1 MYSRAELLLKYLQY
15 QLRASNSKGHR
26 IHSPFVFDFIIKVL
40 NDRTFYPAFKE
51 IELQRTSL
59 LSDNT
64 ILHVNDYGAGSGYS
78 KTNARKVS
86 EIAKHA
92 LKPAKYAKLLYRMVR
107 YFEPDTIVELG
118 TSLGI
123 TTAYLAKARSSAKVW
138 TLEGA
143 ESIAQK
149 AARVIRELDISNVKH
164 ITGNFDETFAAL
176 LHSIPKTDFVFL
188 DGNHRYQPTVDYF
201 NMLLP
206 VIHEYSV
213 VVMDDIHWSR
223 EMENAWDYCRL
234 YPAVTLNIDLF
245 FIGILLFRK
254 DFRIPQNFTIRF

>member
-1 MYSRAELLLKYLQY
+1 MYSRAELLIKYLQY
-15 QLRASNSKGHR
+15 QLRASNSKGHG

-40 NDRTFYPAFKE
+40 NDRTIYPAFKE

-59 LSDNT
+59 LNDKTVLQVSDF
-64 ILHVNDYGAGSGYS
+64 GAGSGYT
-78 KTNARKVS
+78 KTNNRRVRD
-86 EIAKHA
+86 ITRYA

-123 TTAYLAKARSSAKVW
+123 TTAYLAKARPSATVW

-143 ESIAQK
+143 QPIAQK
-149 AARVIRELDISNVKH
+149 AAGVFRELRISNVKQ
-164 ITGNFDETFAAL
+164 ITGSFDETFATL
-176 LHSIPKTDFVFL
+176 LHTLPKPDFFFL
-188 DGNHRYQPTVDYF
+188 DGNHRFQPTLNYF
-201 NMLLP
+201 NLLLP
-206 VIHEYSV
+206 VIHEYTV

-223 EMENAWDYCRL
+223 EMENAWDYCRKH
-234 YPAVTLNIDLF
+234 PAVTLNIDLF